1 MLRVQFRDH
10 KITKFGLA
18 TCILQQ
24 YKLLLWCIIILVVS
38 IDHSAPYPEAR
49 YLPSLV
55 KERVKMPALW
65 PVRSAVFSTDR
76 LSVQ

>member
-10 KITKFGLA
+10 KITKFGLYFSSIEA
-18 TCILQQ
+18 VVMV
-24 YKLLLWCIIILVVS
+24 YILVVS